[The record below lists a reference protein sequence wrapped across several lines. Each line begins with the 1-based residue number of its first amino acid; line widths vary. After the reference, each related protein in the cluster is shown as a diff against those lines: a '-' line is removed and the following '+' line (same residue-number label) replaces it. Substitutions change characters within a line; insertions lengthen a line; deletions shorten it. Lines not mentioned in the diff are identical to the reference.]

1 MWKRLHNLSR
11 RAGTISKNVQNRPPR
26 RIRERLPHRIEGVL
40 FMSSDFSHALLAVLP
55 YALQHVTPSSP
66 HTLSVLRID
75 HPYRP
80 MPQGDSAASRNRFNL
95 DFHMIVGRIRHEH
108 RAAQLQQGW
117 RLDDLHKPP
126 KVSDS
131 LSSVPIPPPARFRF
145 KQQLQGLAIGR
156 GIAFPEAVEDSR
168 ECLLRRGL
176 DVYVL
181 LIVERQVF

>member
-26 RIRERLPHRIEGVL
+26 RIRERLPHRVEGVL
-40 FMSSDFSHALLAVLP
+40 FISSDFSHVLLAVLP

-66 HTLSVLRID
+66 HAISVLRID
-75 HPYRP
+75 HPDRP
-80 MPQGDSAASRNRFNL
+80 MPQGDSAASGNRFDF

-126 KVSDS
+126 QVPDS
-131 LSSVPIPPPARFRF
+131 LTSVPIPPPARFRL
-145 KQQLQGLAIGR
+145 KQQLQGFAIGP
-156 GIAFPEAVEDSR
+156 GVALPETVEDGC

-176 DVYVL
+176 DVYL
-181 LIVERQVF
+181 LLNV